1 MVKLYLDANG
11 LAPIAQALSGQS
23 KLAGVEAGL
32 RNQML
37 GAQLDEQRF
46 KQQQAYQ
53 AQERQ
58 DSMGL
63 SAIAQALP
71 GFSAAQVGDV
81 NSRFFGGKAQPQG
94 FKYGS
99 DGLPVMGA
107 DGVPQ
112 ADDPISYTPEQQQMI
127 QNAVKVLAPQMTA
140 IQGMNAY
147 GGDGLDYVKSLGVA
161 NENSYKAG
169 LGNLVLAAAQNG
181 NLARQNAAVA
191 AYEGKTHSPYRVDGY
206 GQGYNQDTGVT
217 QQTPA
222 STAKIGNITANTGYQ
237 QAQTG
242 LANARTQSEA
252 IQQITER
259 LRQQGLTLDNQGKTI
274 DNQGKVIKL
283 NQSLNPQ
290 TGTAATKA
298 PNADDA
304 RLFTSVDPLTGKP
317 QVDYDRLNQAY
328 LFAQQHG
335 YASVS
340 AALPAFGRWEQEKAY
355 ITSRSGSDRL
365 IEEAAALSPRA
376 RAVAGNSGATLVG
389 QTLQSKYGQRINN
402 KQSKDAA
409 MRELKEA
416 VANGFISQQAAG
428 DLWEQ
433 MTGEK

>member
-32 RNQML
+32 RNQMRA
-37 GAQLDEQRF
+37 AQLDEQRF

-112 ADDPISYTPEQQQMI
+112 ADNPISYTPEQQQMI

-147 GGDGLDYVKSLGVA
+147 GGNGLDYVKSLGLA
-161 NENSYKAG
+161 NANSYKAG
-169 LGNLVLAAAQNG
+169 LGDLVLAAVQNG
-181 NLARQNAAVA
+181 DLAGQNAAVS

-217 QQTPA
+217 RQTPA
-222 STAKIGNITANTGYQ
+222 SAAKIDNITANTGYQ

-242 LANARTQSEA
+242 LADARTQREV

-259 LRQQGLTLDNQGKTI
+259 LRQEGLTL

-304 RLFTSVDPLTGKP
+304 RLFTSVDSLTGKP
-317 QVDYDRLNQAY
+317 QVDYNRLNEAY

-340 AALPAFGRWEQEKAY
+340 AALPAFGRWEQEKAN

-365 IEEAAALSPRA
+365 IEEAAALSPTA
-376 RAVAGNSGATLVG
+376 RAVAGNGGATLVG

-409 MRELKEA
+409 MRELQEA

>member
-71 GFSAAQVGDV
+71 GFSAAQVSDV
-81 NSRFFGGKAQPQG
+81 NSRFFGGEAQPQG

-112 ADDPISYTPEQQQMI
+112 AADPISYTPEQQQMI

-147 GGDGLDYVKSLGVA
+147 GGDGLDYVKSLGLA

-181 NLARQNAAVA
+181 DLAGQNAAVA

-217 QQTPA
+217 RQTPA
-222 STAKIGNITANTGYQ
+222 SITKLGNIAANTNYQ

-242 LANARTQSEA
+242 LADARTQSEV
-252 IQQITER
+252 IQQLTER
-259 LRQQGLTLDNQGKTI
+259 LRQEGLTL

-304 RLFTSVDPLTGKP
+304 RLFTSVDSLTGKP

-340 AALPAFGRWEQEKAY
+340 AALPAFGRWEQEKAN

-365 IEEAAALSPRA
+365 IEEAAALSPTA
-376 RAVAGNSGATLVG
+376 RAVAGNGGATLVG

-409 MRELKEA
+409 MRELQEA

>member
-23 KLAGVEAGL
+23 RQAGVAAGL
-32 RNQML
+32 ENQMRA
-37 GAQLDEQRF
+37 AQLDEQRF

-53 AQERQ
+53 AQERR

-112 ADDPISYTPEQQQMI
+112 AADPISYTPEQQQMI
-127 QNAVKVLAPQMTA
+127 QNAVKVLAPRMTA

-147 GGDGLDYVKSLGVA
+147 GGDGLDYVKSLGLA

-169 LGNLVLAAAQNG
+169 LGDLVLAAAQNG
-181 NLARQNAAVA
+181 DLAGQNAAVA

-217 QQTPA
+217 RQTPA
-222 STAKIGNITANTGYQ
+222 SITKLGNIAANTNYQ

-242 LANARTQSEA
+242 LADARTQSEV

-259 LRQQGLTLDNQGKTI
+259 LRQEGLTL

-304 RLFTSVDPLTGKP
+304 RLFTSVDSLTGKP
-317 QVDYDRLNQAY
+317 QVDYNRLNEAY

-340 AALPAFGRWEQEKAY
+340 AALPAFGRWEQEKAN

-365 IEEAAALSPRA
+365 IEEAAALSPTA
-376 RAVAGNSGATLVG
+376 RAVAGNGGATLVG

-409 MRELKEA
+409 MRELQEA

>member
-23 KLAGVEAGL
+23 RQAGVAAGL
-32 RNQML
+32 ENQMRA
-37 GAQLDEQRF
+37 AQLDEQRF

-112 ADDPISYTPEQQQMI
+112 ADNPISYTPEQQQMI

-147 GGDGLDYVKSLGVA
+147 GGDGLDYVKSLGLA

-169 LGNLVLAAAQNG
+169 LGDLVLAAAQNG
-181 NLARQNAAVA
+181 DLAGQNAAVA

-217 QQTPA
+217 RQTPA
-222 STAKIGNITANTGYQ
+222 SAAKIDNITANTGYQ

-242 LANARTQSEA
+242 LADSRTQSEV
-252 IQQITER
+252 IKQITER
-259 LRQQGLTLDNQGKTI
+259 LRQEGLTL

-304 RLFTSVDPLTGKP
+304 RLFTSVDSLTGKP
-317 QVDYDRLNQAY
+317 QVDYNRLNQAY

-340 AALPAFGRWEQEKAY
+340 AALPAFGRWEQEKAN

-365 IEEAAALSPRA
+365 IEEAAALSPTA
-376 RAVAGNSGATLVG
+376 RAAAGNGRTTLVG
-389 QTLQSKYGQRINN
+389 QTLQSKYGQRING

-409 MRELKEA
+409 MRELQDA

>member
-1 MVKLYLDANG
+1 MVKLYVDANG

-53 AQERQ
+53 AQERR

-112 ADDPISYTPEQQQMI
+112 ADNPISYTPEQQQMI
-127 QNAVKVLAPQMTA
+127 QNAVKVLAPQMRV

-147 GGDGLDYVKSLGVA
+147 GGDGLDYVKSLGLA

-169 LGNLVLAAAQNG
+169 LGDLVLAAAQNG
-181 NLARQNAAVA
+181 DLAGQNAAVA

-217 QQTPA
+217 RQTPA
-222 STAKIGNITANTGYQ
+222 SITKLGNIAANTNYQ

-242 LANARTQSEA
+242 LADARTQSEV

-259 LRQQGLTLDNQGKTI
+259 LRQEGLTL

-304 RLFTSVDPLTGKP
+304 RLFTSVDSLTGKP

-340 AALPAFGRWEQEKAY
+340 AALPAFGRWEQEKAN

-365 IEEAAALSPRA
+365 IEEAAALSPTA
-376 RAVAGNSGATLVG
+376 RAVAGNGGATLVG

-409 MRELKEA
+409 MRELQEA

>member
-23 KLAGVEAGL
+23 RQAGVAAGL
-32 RNQML
+32 ENQMRA
-37 GAQLDEQRF
+37 AQLDEQRF

-53 AQERQ
+53 AQERR

-112 ADDPISYTPEQQQMI
+112 ADNPISYTPEQQQMI
-127 QNAVKVLAPQMTA
+127 QNAVKVLAPRMTA

-147 GGDGLDYVKSLGVA
+147 GGDGLDYVKSLGLA

-169 LGNLVLAAAQNG
+169 LGDLVLAAAQNG
-181 NLARQNAAVA
+181 DLAGQNAAVA

-217 QQTPA
+217 RQTPA
-222 STAKIGNITANTGYQ
+222 SAAKIDNITANTGYQ

-242 LANARTQSEA
+242 LADARTQSEV

-259 LRQQGLTLDNQGKTI
+259 LRQEGL
-274 DNQGKVIKL
+274 
-283 NQSLNPQ
+283 P
-290 TGTAATKA
+290 A
-298 PNADDA
+298 
-304 RLFTSVDPLTGKP
+304 
-317 QVDYDRLNQAY
+317 
-328 LFAQQHG
+328 
-335 YASVS
+335 
-340 AALPAFGRWEQEKAY
+340 AFGR
-355 ITSRSGSDRL
+355 L
-365 IEEAAALSPRA
+365 
-376 RAVAGNSGATLVG
+376 
-389 QTLQSKYGQRINN
+389 
-402 KQSKDAA
+402 
-409 MRELKEA
+409 
-416 VANGFISQQAAG
+416 
-428 DLWEQ
+428 
-433 MTGEK
+433 

>member
-23 KLAGVEAGL
+23 RQAGVAAGL
-32 RNQML
+32 ENQMRA
-37 GAQLDEQRF
+37 AQLDEQRF

-112 ADDPISYTPEQQQMI
+112 ADNPISYTPEQQQMI

-147 GGDGLDYVKSLGVA
+147 GGDGLDYVKSLGLA

-169 LGNLVLAAAQNG
+169 LGDLVLAAAQNG
-181 NLARQNAAVA
+181 DLAGQNAAVA

-217 QQTPA
+217 RQTPA
-222 STAKIGNITANTGYQ
+222 SAAKIDNITANTGYQ

-242 LANARTQSEA
+242 LADARTQSEV

-259 LRQQGLTLDNQGKTI
+259 LRQEGLTL

-365 IEEAAALSPRA
+365 IEEAAALSPTA
-376 RAVAGNSGATLVG
+376 RAAAGNGGTTLVG
-389 QTLQSKYGQRINN
+389 QTLQSKYGQRLNN
-402 KQSKDAA
+402 KQAKDAA
-409 MRELKEA
+409 MRELQEA

>member
-94 FKYGS
+94 FKYGL

-112 ADDPISYTPEQQQMI
+112 ADNPISYTPEQQQMI

-147 GGDGLDYVKSLGVA
+147 GGDGLDYVKSLGLA

-169 LGNLVLAAAQNG
+169 LGDLVLAAAQNG
-181 NLARQNAAVA
+181 DLAGQNAAVA

-217 QQTPA
+217 RQTPA
-222 STAKIGNITANTGYQ
+222 SITKLGNIAANTNYQ

-242 LANARTQSEA
+242 LADARTQSEV

-259 LRQQGLTLDNQGKTI
+259 LRQEGLTL

-304 RLFTSVDPLTGKP
+304 RLFTSVDSLTGKP
-317 QVDYDRLNQAY
+317 QVDYNRLNEAY

-340 AALPAFGRWEQEKAY
+340 AALPAFGRWEQEKAN

-365 IEEAAALSPRA
+365 IEEAAALSPTA
-376 RAVAGNSGATLVG
+376 RAAAGNGGATLVG

-409 MRELKEA
+409 MRELQEA

>member
-53 AQERQ
+53 AQERK

-112 ADDPISYTPEQQQMI
+112 ADNPISYTPEQQQMI
-127 QNAVKVLAPQMTA
+127 QNAVKVLAPQMRV

-147 GGDGLDYVKSLGVA
+147 GGDGLDYVKSLGLA

-169 LGNLVLAAAQNG
+169 LSDLVLAAAQNG
-181 NLARQNAAVA
+181 DLAGQNAAVA

-217 QQTPA
+217 RQTPA
-222 STAKIGNITANTGYQ
+222 SITKLGNIAANTNYQ

-242 LANARTQSEA
+242 LADARTQSEV

-259 LRQQGLTLDNQGKTI
+259 LRQEGLTL

-304 RLFTSVDPLTGKP
+304 RLFTSVDSLTGKP
-317 QVDYDRLNQAY
+317 QVDYNRLNQAY

-340 AALPAFGRWEQEKAY
+340 AALPAFGRWEQEKAN

-365 IEEAAALSPRA
+365 IEEAAALSPTA
-376 RAVAGNSGATLVG
+376 RAAAGNGGATLVG

-409 MRELKEA
+409 MRELQEA

>member
-53 AQERQ
+53 AQERK

-112 ADDPISYTPEQQQMI
+112 ADNPISYTPEQQQMI

-147 GGDGLDYVKSLGVA
+147 GGDGLDYVKSLGLA

-169 LGNLVLAAAQNG
+169 LGDLVLAAAQNG
-181 NLARQNAAVA
+181 DLAGQNAAVA

-217 QQTPA
+217 RQTPA
-222 STAKIGNITANTGYQ
+222 SITKLGNIAANTNYQ

-242 LANARTQSEA
+242 LADARTQSEV

-259 LRQQGLTLDNQGKTI
+259 LRQEGLTL

-304 RLFTSVDPLTGKP
+304 RLFTSVDSLTGKP
-317 QVDYDRLNQAY
+317 QVDYNRLNQAY

-340 AALPAFGRWEQEKAY
+340 AALPAFGRWEQEKAN

-365 IEEAAALSPRA
+365 IEEAAALSPTA
-376 RAVAGNSGATLVG
+376 RAVAGNGGATLVG

-409 MRELKEA
+409 MRELQDA

>member
-53 AQERQ
+53 AQERR

-112 ADDPISYTPEQQQMI
+112 ADNPISYTPEQQQMI
-127 QNAVKVLAPQMTA
+127 QNAVKVLAPQMRV

-147 GGDGLDYVKSLGVA
+147 GGDGLDYVKSLGLA

-169 LGNLVLAAAQNG
+169 LSDLVLAAAQNG
-181 NLARQNAAVA
+181 DLAGQNAAVA

-217 QQTPA
+217 RQTPA
-222 STAKIGNITANTGYQ
+222 SITKLGNIAANTNYQ

-242 LANARTQSEA
+242 LADARTQSEV

-259 LRQQGLTLDNQGKTI
+259 LRQEGLTL

-304 RLFTSVDPLTGKP
+304 RLFTSVDSLTGKP

-340 AALPAFGRWEQEKAY
+340 AALPAFGRWEQEKAN

-365 IEEAAALSPRA
+365 IEEAAALSPTA
-376 RAVAGNSGATLVG
+376 RAAAGNGGATLVG

-409 MRELKEA
+409 MRELQEA

>member
-23 KLAGVEAGL
+23 KLDGVAAGL
-32 RNQML
+32 RNQMM

-53 AQERQ
+53 AQERK
-58 DSMGL
+58 DNMGL

-71 GFSAAQVGDV
+71 GFSAAQVADV

-112 ADDPISYTPEQQQMI
+112 AADPISYTPEQQQMI

-147 GGDGLDYVKSLGVA
+147 GGDGLDYVKSLGLA

-169 LGNLVLAAAQNG
+169 LRDLVLAAAQNG
-181 NLARQNAAVA
+181 DLAGQNAAVA

-217 QQTPA
+217 RQTPA
-222 STAKIGNITANTGYQ
+222 SAAKIDNITANTGYQ

-242 LANARTQSEA
+242 LADARTQSEV

-259 LRQQGLTLDNQGKTI
+259 LRQEGFTL

-304 RLFTSVDPLTGKP
+304 RLFTSVDSLTGKP
-317 QVDYDRLNQAY
+317 QVDYNRLNQAY

-340 AALPAFGRWEQEKAY
+340 AALPAFGRWEQEKAN

-365 IEEAAALSPRA
+365 IEEAAALSPTA
-376 RAVAGNSGATLVG
+376 RAVAGNGRATLVG

-409 MRELKEA
+409 MRELQEA

>member
-23 KLAGVEAGL
+23 RQAGVAAGL
-32 RNQML
+32 ENQMRA
-37 GAQLDEQRF
+37 AQLDEQRF

-53 AQERQ
+53 AQERR

-112 ADDPISYTPEQQQMI
+112 AADPISYTPEQQQMI
-127 QNAVKVLAPQMTA
+127 QNAVKVLAPRMTA

-147 GGDGLDYVKSLGVA
+147 GGDGLDYVKSLGLA

-169 LGNLVLAAAQNG
+169 LGDLVLAAAQNG
-181 NLARQNAAVA
+181 DLAGQNAAVA

-217 QQTPA
+217 RQTPA
-222 STAKIGNITANTGYQ
+222 SITKLGNIAANTNYQ

-242 LANARTQSEA
+242 LADARTQSEV

-259 LRQQGLTLDNQGKTI
+259 LRQEGLTL

-304 RLFTSVDPLTGKP
+304 RLFTSVDSLTGKP
-317 QVDYDRLNQAY
+317 QVDYNRLNEAY
-328 LFAQQHG
+328 MFAQQHG

-340 AALPAFGRWEQEKAY
+340 AALPAFGRWEQEKAN

-365 IEEAAALSPRA
+365 IEEAAALSPTA
-376 RAVAGNSGATLVG
+376 RAVAGNGGATLVG

-409 MRELKEA
+409 MRELQEA

>member
-53 AQERQ
+53 AQERR

-112 ADDPISYTPEQQQMI
+112 ADNPISYTPEQQQMI
-127 QNAVKVLAPQMTA
+127 QNAVKVLAPQMRV

-147 GGDGLDYVKSLGVA
+147 GGDGLDYVKSLGLA

-169 LGNLVLAAAQNG
+169 LGDLVLAAAQNG
-181 NLARQNAAVA
+181 DLAGQNAAVA

-217 QQTPA
+217 RQTPA
-222 STAKIGNITANTGYQ
+222 SITKLGNIAANTNYQ

-242 LANARTQSEA
+242 LADARTQSEV

-259 LRQQGLTLDNQGKTI
+259 LRQEGLTL

-304 RLFTSVDPLTGKP
+304 RLFTSVDSLTGKP
-317 QVDYDRLNQAY
+317 QVDYNRLNQAY

-340 AALPAFGRWEQEKAY
+340 AALPAFGRWEQEKAN

-365 IEEAAALSPRA
+365 IEEAAALSPTA
-376 RAVAGNSGATLVG
+376 RAAAGNGGATLVG

-409 MRELKEA
+409 MRELQDA

>member
-53 AQERQ
+53 AQERK

-112 ADDPISYTPEQQQMI
+112 ADNPISYTPEQQQMI
-127 QNAVKVLAPQMTA
+127 QNAVKVLAPQMRV

-147 GGDGLDYVKSLGVA
+147 GGDGLDYVKSLGLA

-169 LGNLVLAAAQNG
+169 LSDLVLAAAQNG
-181 NLARQNAAVA
+181 DLAGQNAAVA

-217 QQTPA
+217 RQTPA
-222 STAKIGNITANTGYQ
+222 SITKLGNIAANTNYQ

-242 LANARTQSEA
+242 LADARTQSEV

-259 LRQQGLTLDNQGKTI
+259 LRQEGLTL

-304 RLFTSVDPLTGKP
+304 RLFTSVDSLTGKP
-317 QVDYDRLNQAY
+317 QVDYNRLNEAY

-340 AALPAFGRWEQEKAY
+340 AALPAFGRWEQEKAN

-365 IEEAAALSPRA
+365 IEEAAALSPTA
-376 RAVAGNSGATLVG
+376 RAAAGNGGATLVG

-409 MRELKEA
+409 MRELQDA

>member
-23 KLAGVEAGL
+23 RQAGVAAGL
-32 RNQML
+32 ENQMRA
-37 GAQLDEQRF
+37 AQLDEQRF

-112 ADDPISYTPEQQQMI
+112 ADNPISYTPEQQQMI

-147 GGDGLDYVKSLGVA
+147 GGNGLDYVKSLGLA
-161 NENSYKAG
+161 NANSYKAG
-169 LGNLVLAAAQNG
+169 LGDLVLAAAQNG
-181 NLARQNAAVA
+181 DLAGQNAAVA

-217 QQTPA
+217 RQTPA
-222 STAKIGNITANTGYQ
+222 SAAKIDNITANTGYQ

-242 LANARTQSEA
+242 LADARTQSQV

-259 LRQQGLTLDNQGKTI
+259 LRQDGLTL

-283 NQSLNPQ
+283 NESLNPQ
-290 TGTAATKA
+290 TGKAATKA

-304 RLFTSVDPLTGKP
+304 RLFTSVDSLTGKP
-317 QVDYDRLNQAY
+317 QVDYDRLNEAY

-340 AALPAFGRWEQEKAY
+340 AALPAFGRWEQEKAN

-365 IEEAAALSPRA
+365 IEEAAALSPTA
-376 RAVAGNSGATLVG
+376 RAVAGNGGATLVG
-389 QTLQSKYGQRINN
+389 QTLQSKYGQRING

-409 MRELKEA
+409 MRELQEA

>member
-112 ADDPISYTPEQQQMI
+112 ADNPISYTPEQQQMI

-147 GGDGLDYVKSLGVA
+147 GGDGLDYVKSLGLA

-169 LGNLVLAAAQNG
+169 LGDLVLAAAQNG
-181 NLARQNAAVA
+181 DLAGQNAAVA

-217 QQTPA
+217 RQTPA
-222 STAKIGNITANTGYQ
+222 SITKLGNIAANTNYQ

-242 LANARTQSEA
+242 LADARTQSEV

-259 LRQQGLTLDNQGKTI
+259 LRQEGLTL

-304 RLFTSVDPLTGKP
+304 RLFTSVDSLTGKP
-317 QVDYDRLNQAY
+317 QVDYNRLNEAY

-340 AALPAFGRWEQEKAY
+340 AALPAFGRWEQEKAN

-365 IEEAAALSPRA
+365 IEEAAALSPTA
-376 RAVAGNSGATLVG
+376 RAAAGNGGATLVG

-409 MRELKEA
+409 MRELKDA

>member
-37 GAQLDEQRF
+37 GAKLDEQRF

-53 AQERQ
+53 AQERR

-112 ADDPISYTPEQQQMI
+112 ADNPISYTPEQQQMI

-147 GGDGLDYVKSLGVA
+147 GGDGLDYVKSLGLA

-169 LGNLVLAAAQNG
+169 LSDLVLAAAQNG
-181 NLARQNAAVA
+181 DLAGQNAAVA

-217 QQTPA
+217 RQTPA
-222 STAKIGNITANTGYQ
+222 SITKLGNIAANTNYQ

-242 LANARTQSEA
+242 LADARTQSEV

-259 LRQQGLTLDNQGKTI
+259 LRQEGLTL

-304 RLFTSVDPLTGKP
+304 RLFTSVDSLTGKP
-317 QVDYDRLNQAY
+317 QVDYNRLNQAY

-340 AALPAFGRWEQEKAY
+340 AALPAFGRWEQEKAN

-365 IEEAAALSPRA
+365 IEEAAALSPTA
-376 RAVAGNSGATLVG
+376 RAVAGNGGATLVG

-409 MRELKEA
+409 MRELQEA

>member
-23 KLAGVEAGL
+23 KLAGVSAGL
-32 RNQML
+32 ENQMRA
-37 GAQLDEQRF
+37 AQLDEQRF

-112 ADDPISYTPEQQQMI
+112 ADNPISYTPEQQQMI

-147 GGDGLDYVKSLGVA
+147 GGNGLDYVKSLGLA
-161 NENSYKAG
+161 NANSYKAG
-169 LGNLVLAAAQNG
+169 LADLVLAAAQNG
-181 NLARQNAAVA
+181 DLAGQNAAVA

-217 QQTPA
+217 RQTPA
-222 STAKIGNITANTGYQ
+222 SAAKIDNITANTGYQ

-242 LANARTQSEA
+242 LADSRTQSEV
-252 IQQITER
+252 IKQITER
-259 LRQQGLTLDNQGKTI
+259 LRQEGLTL

-304 RLFTSVDPLTGKP
+304 RLFTSVDSLTGKP
-317 QVDYDRLNQAY
+317 QVDYNRLNQAY

-340 AALPAFGRWEQEKAY
+340 AALPAFGRWEQEKAN

-365 IEEAAALSPRA
+365 IEEAAALSPTA
-376 RAVAGNSGATLVG
+376 RAVAGNGGATLVG

-409 MRELKEA
+409 MRELQEA

-428 DLWEQ
+428 DIWEQ

>member
-112 ADDPISYTPEQQQMI
+112 ADNPISYTPEQQQMI

-147 GGDGLDYVKSLGVA
+147 GGDGLDYVKSLGLA

-169 LGNLVLAAAQNG
+169 LGDLVLAAAQNG
-181 NLARQNAAVA
+181 DLAGQNAAVA

-217 QQTPA
+217 RQTPA
-222 STAKIGNITANTGYQ
+222 SITKLGNIAANTNYQ

-242 LANARTQSEA
+242 LADARTQSEV

-259 LRQQGLTLDNQGKTI
+259 LRQEGLTL

-304 RLFTSVDPLTGKP
+304 RLFTSVDSLTGKP
-317 QVDYDRLNQAY
+317 QVDYNRLNQAY

-340 AALPAFGRWEQEKAY
+340 AALPAFGRWEQEKAN

-365 IEEAAALSPRA
+365 IEEAAALSPTA
-376 RAVAGNSGATLVG
+376 RAAAGNGGATLVG

-409 MRELKEA
+409 MRELQDA

>member
-112 ADDPISYTPEQQQMI
+112 ADNPISYTPEQQQMI
-127 QNAVKVLAPQMTA
+127 QNAVKVLAPQMRV

-147 GGDGLDYVKSLGVA
+147 GGDGLDYVKSLGLA

-169 LGNLVLAAAQNG
+169 LSDLVLAAAQNG
-181 NLARQNAAVA
+181 DLAGQNAAVA

-217 QQTPA
+217 RQTPA
-222 STAKIGNITANTGYQ
+222 SITKLGNIAANTNYQ

-242 LANARTQSEA
+242 LADARTQSEV

-259 LRQQGLTLDNQGKTI
+259 LRQEGLTL

-304 RLFTSVDPLTGKP
+304 RLFTSVDSLTGKP

-340 AALPAFGRWEQEKAY
+340 AALPAFGRWEQEKAN

-365 IEEAAALSPRA
+365 IEEAAALSPTA
-376 RAVAGNSGATLVG
+376 RAAAGNGGATLVG

-409 MRELKEA
+409 MRELQDA

>member
-23 KLAGVEAGL
+23 KLAGVAAGL
-32 RNQML
+32 ENQMRA
-37 GAQLDEQRF
+37 AQLDEQRF

-112 ADDPISYTPEQQQMI
+112 ADNPISYTPEQQQMI

-147 GGDGLDYVKSLGVA
+147 GGDGLDYVKSLGLA

-169 LGNLVLAAAQNG
+169 LGDLVLAAAQNG
-181 NLARQNAAVA
+181 DLAGQNAAVA

-217 QQTPA
+217 RQTPA
-222 STAKIGNITANTGYQ
+222 SITKLGNIAANTNYQ

-242 LANARTQSEA
+242 LADARTQSEV

-259 LRQQGLTLDNQGKTI
+259 LRQEGLTL

-304 RLFTSVDPLTGKP
+304 RLFTSVDSLTGKP
-317 QVDYDRLNQAY
+317 QVDYNRLNQAY

-340 AALPAFGRWEQEKAY
+340 AALPAFGRWEQEKAN

-365 IEEAAALSPRA
+365 IEEAAALSPTA
-376 RAVAGNSGATLVG
+376 RAAAGNGGATLVG

-409 MRELKEA
+409 MRELQEA

>member
-53 AQERQ
+53 AQERK

-112 ADDPISYTPEQQQMI
+112 ADNPISYTPEQQQMI
-127 QNAVKVLAPQMTA
+127 QNAVKVLAPQMRA

-147 GGDGLDYVKSLGVA
+147 GGDGLDYVKSLGLA

-169 LGNLVLAAAQNG
+169 LGDLVLAAAQNG
-181 NLARQNAAVA
+181 DLAGQNAAVA

-217 QQTPA
+217 RQTPA
-222 STAKIGNITANTGYQ
+222 SITKLGNIAANTNYQ

-242 LANARTQSEA
+242 LADARTQSEV

-259 LRQQGLTLDNQGKTI
+259 LRQEGLTL

-304 RLFTSVDPLTGKP
+304 RLFTSVDSLTGKP
-317 QVDYDRLNQAY
+317 QVDYNRLNEAY

-340 AALPAFGRWEQEKAY
+340 AALPAFGRWEQEKAN

-365 IEEAAALSPRA
+365 IEEAAALSPTA
-376 RAVAGNSGATLVG
+376 RAAAGNGGATLVG

-409 MRELKEA
+409 MRELQEA

>member
-23 KLAGVEAGL
+23 RQAGVAAGL
-32 RNQML
+32 KNQML

-112 ADDPISYTPEQQQMI
+112 ADNPISYTPEQQQMI

-147 GGDGLDYVKSLGVA
+147 GGNGLDYVKSLGLA
-161 NENSYKAG
+161 NANSYKAG
-169 LGNLVLAAAQNG
+169 LGDLVLAAAQNG
-181 NLARQNAAVA
+181 DLAGQNAAVS

-206 GQGYNQDTGVT
+206 GQVYNHDTGVT
-217 QQTPA
+217 RQTPA
-222 STAKIGNITANTGYQ
+222 SAAKIDNITANTGYQ

-242 LANARTQSEA
+242 LADARTQSEV

-259 LRQQGLTLDNQGKTI
+259 LRQYGLTVDNQ
-274 DNQGKVIKL
+274 DKVIKL

-290 TGTAATKA
+290 TGKAATKA

-304 RLFTSVDPLTGKP
+304 RLFTSVDSLTGKP
-317 QVDYDRLNQAY
+317 QVDYDRLNEAY

-340 AALPAFGRWEQEKAY
+340 AALPAFGRWEQEKAN

-365 IEEAAALSPRA
+365 IEEAAALSPTA
-376 RAVAGNSGATLVG
+376 RAVAGNGGATLVG

-409 MRELKEA
+409 MRELQEA

>member
-1 MVKLYLDANG
+1 
-11 LAPIAQALSGQS
+11 
-23 KLAGVEAGL
+23 
-32 RNQML
+32 
-37 GAQLDEQRF
+37 
-46 KQQQAYQ
+46 
-53 AQERQ
+53 
-58 DSMGL
+58 
-63 SAIAQALP
+63 
-71 GFSAAQVGDV
+71 
-81 NSRFFGGKAQPQG
+81 
-94 FKYGS
+94 
-99 DGLPVMGA
+99 
-107 DGVPQ
+107 
-112 ADDPISYTPEQQQMI
+112 MI

-147 GGDGLDYVKSLGVA
+147 GGDGLDYVKSLGLA

-169 LGNLVLAAAQNG
+169 LGDLVLAAAQNG
-181 NLARQNAAVA
+181 DLAGQNAAVA

-217 QQTPA
+217 RQTPA
-222 STAKIGNITANTGYQ
+222 SITKLGNIAANTNYQ

-242 LANARTQSEA
+242 LADARTQSEV

-259 LRQQGLTLDNQGKTI
+259 LRQEGLTL

-304 RLFTSVDPLTGKP
+304 RLFTSVDSLTGKP

-340 AALPAFGRWEQEKAY
+340 AALPAFGRWEQEKAN

-365 IEEAAALSPRA
+365 IEEAAALSPTA
-376 RAVAGNSGATLVG
+376 RAVAGNGGATLVG

-409 MRELKEA
+409 MRELQEA

>member
-53 AQERQ
+53 AQELK

-112 ADDPISYTPEQQQMI
+112 ADNPISYTPEQQQMI
-127 QNAVKVLAPQMTA
+127 QNAVKVLAPRMAA

-147 GGDGLDYVKSLGVA
+147 GGDGLDYVKSLGLA

-169 LGNLVLAAAQNG
+169 LSDLVLAAAQNG
-181 NLARQNAAVA
+181 DLAGQNAAVA

-217 QQTPA
+217 RQTPA
-222 STAKIGNITANTGYQ
+222 SITKLGNIAANTNYQ

-242 LANARTQSEA
+242 LADARTQSEV

-259 LRQQGLTLDNQGKTI
+259 LRQEGLTL

-304 RLFTSVDPLTGKP
+304 RLFTSVDSLTGKP
-317 QVDYDRLNQAY
+317 QVDYNRLNQAY

-340 AALPAFGRWEQEKAY
+340 AALPAFGRWEQEKAN

-365 IEEAAALSPRA
+365 IEEAAALSPTA
-376 RAVAGNSGATLVG
+376 RAVAGNGGATLVG

-409 MRELKEA
+409 MRELQEA

>member
-23 KLAGVEAGL
+23 RQAGVAAGL
-32 RNQML
+32 ENQMRA
-37 GAQLDEQRF
+37 AQLDEQRF

-112 ADDPISYTPEQQQMI
+112 ADNPISYTPEQQQMI

-147 GGDGLDYVKSLGVA
+147 GGNGLDYVKSLGLA
-161 NENSYKAG
+161 NANSYKAG
-169 LGNLVLAAAQNG
+169 LGDLVLAAAQNG
-181 NLARQNAAVA
+181 DLAGQNAAVA

-217 QQTPA
+217 RQTPA
-222 STAKIGNITANTGYQ
+222 SAAKIDNITANTGYQ

-242 LANARTQSEA
+242 LADSRTQSEV
-252 IQQITER
+252 IKQITER
-259 LRQQGLTLDNQGKTI
+259 LRQEGLTL

-304 RLFTSVDPLTGKP
+304 RLFTSVDSLTGKP
-317 QVDYDRLNQAY
+317 QVDYDRLNEAY

-340 AALPAFGRWEQEKAY
+340 AALPAFGRWEQEKAN

-365 IEEAAALSPRA
+365 IEEAAALSPTA
-376 RAVAGNSGATLVG
+376 RAAAGNGGATLVG

-409 MRELKEA
+409 MRELQEA

>member
-23 KLAGVEAGL
+23 RQAGVAAGL
-32 RNQML
+32 ENQMRA
-37 GAQLDEQRF
+37 AQLDEQRF

-112 ADDPISYTPEQQQMI
+112 ADNPISYTPEQQQMI

-147 GGDGLDYVKSLGVA
+147 GGDGLDYVKSLGLA

-169 LGNLVLAAAQNG
+169 LGDLVLAAAQNG
-181 NLARQNAAVA
+181 DLAGQNTAVA

-217 QQTPA
+217 RQTPA
-222 STAKIGNITANTGYQ
+222 SITKLGNIAANTNYQ

-242 LANARTQSEA
+242 LADARTQSEV

-259 LRQQGLTLDNQGKTI
+259 LRQEGLTL

-304 RLFTSVDPLTGKP
+304 RLFTSVDSLTGKP

-340 AALPAFGRWEQEKAY
+340 AALPAFGRWEQEKAN

-365 IEEAAALSPRA
+365 IEEAAALSPTA
-376 RAVAGNSGATLVG
+376 RAAAGNGGATLVG

-409 MRELKEA
+409 MRELQEA

>member
-23 KLAGVEAGL
+23 RQAGVAAGL
-32 RNQML
+32 ENQMRA
-37 GAQLDEQRF
+37 AQLDEQRF

-112 ADDPISYTPEQQQMI
+112 ADNPISYTPEQQQMI

-147 GGDGLDYVKSLGVA
+147 GGDGLDYVKSLGLA

-169 LGNLVLAAAQNG
+169 LGDLVLAAAQNG
-181 NLARQNAAVA
+181 DLAGQNAAVA

-217 QQTPA
+217 RQTPA
-222 STAKIGNITANTGYQ
+222 SAAKIDNITANTGYQ

-242 LANARTQSEA
+242 LADARTQSEV

-259 LRQQGLTLDNQGKTI
+259 LRQEGLTL

-340 AALPAFGRWEQEKAY
+340 AALPAFGRWEQEKAN

-365 IEEAAALSPRA
+365 IEEAAALSPTA
-376 RAVAGNSGATLVG
+376 RAAAGNGGATLVG

-409 MRELKEA
+409 MRELQEA

>member
-1 MVKLYLDANG
+1 MVKLYVDANG

-53 AQERQ
+53 AQERK

-112 ADDPISYTPEQQQMI
+112 ADNPISYTPEQQQMI
-127 QNAVKVLAPQMTA
+127 QNAVKVLAPQMRV

-147 GGDGLDYVKSLGVA
+147 GGDGLDYVKSLGLA

-169 LGNLVLAAAQNG
+169 LSDLVLAAAQNG
-181 NLARQNAAVA
+181 DLAGQNAAVA

-217 QQTPA
+217 RQTPA
-222 STAKIGNITANTGYQ
+222 SITKLGNIAANTNYQ

-242 LANARTQSEA
+242 LADARTQSEV

-259 LRQQGLTLDNQGKTI
+259 LRQEGLTL

-304 RLFTSVDPLTGKP
+304 RLFTSVDSLTGKP
-317 QVDYDRLNQAY
+317 QVDYNRLNEAY

-340 AALPAFGRWEQEKAY
+340 AALPAFGRWEQEKAN

-365 IEEAAALSPRA
+365 IEEAAALSPTA
-376 RAVAGNSGATLVG
+376 RAAAGNGGATLVG

-409 MRELKEA
+409 MRELQEA

>member
-23 KLAGVEAGL
+23 KLAGVAAGL
-32 RNQML
+32 ENQMRA
-37 GAQLDEQRF
+37 AQLDEQHF

-53 AQERQ
+53 AQERK

-94 FKYGS
+94 FKYGA
-99 DGLPVMGA
+99 DGLLVMGA

-112 ADDPISYTPEQQQMI
+112 ADNPISYTPEQQQMI

-147 GGDGLDYVKSLGVA
+147 GGNGLDYVKSLGLA

-169 LGNLVLAAAQNG
+169 LGDLVLAAAQNG
-181 NLARQNAAVA
+181 DLAGQNAAVA

-217 QQTPA
+217 RQTPA
-222 STAKIGNITANTGYQ
+222 SAAKIDNITANTGYQ

-242 LANARTQSEA
+242 LADARTQSEV

-259 LRQQGLTLDNQGKTI
+259 LRQEGLTL

-304 RLFTSVDPLTGKP
+304 RLFTSVDSLTGKP
-317 QVDYDRLNQAY
+317 QVDYDRLNEAY

-340 AALPAFGRWEQEKAY
+340 AALPAFGRWEQEKAN

-365 IEEAAALSPRA
+365 IEEAAALSPTA
-376 RAVAGNSGATLVG
+376 RAVAGNGGATLVG

-409 MRELKEA
+409 MRELQEA

>member
-112 ADDPISYTPEQQQMI
+112 ADNPISYTPEQQQMI

-147 GGDGLDYVKSLGVA
+147 GGDGLDYVKSLGLA

-169 LGNLVLAAAQNG
+169 LSDLVLAAAQKG
-181 NLARQNAAVA
+181 DLAGQNAAVA

-206 GQGYNQDTGVT
+206 GQGYNQDTGAT
-217 QQTPA
+217 RQTPVSA
-222 STAKIGNITANTGYQ
+222 AKIDNITANTGYQ

-242 LANARTQSEA
+242 LADARTQSEV

-259 LRQQGLTLDNQGKTI
+259 LRQEGLTL

-304 RLFTSVDPLTGKP
+304 RLFTSVDSLTGKP
-317 QVDYDRLNQAY
+317 QVDYNRLNEAY

-340 AALPAFGRWEQEKAY
+340 AALPAFGRWEQEKAN

-365 IEEAAALSPRA
+365 IEEAAALSPTA
-376 RAVAGNSGATLVG
+376 RAAAGNGRTTLVG

-409 MRELKEA
+409 MRELQEA

>member
-112 ADDPISYTPEQQQMI
+112 ADNPISYTPEQQQMI
-127 QNAVKVLAPQMTA
+127 QNAVKVLAPRMAA

-147 GGDGLDYVKSLGVA
+147 GGDGLDYVKSLGLA

-169 LGNLVLAAAQNG
+169 LSDLVLAAAQNG
-181 NLARQNAAVA
+181 DLAGQNAAVA

-217 QQTPA
+217 RQTPA
-222 STAKIGNITANTGYQ
+222 SITKLGNIAANTNYQ

-242 LANARTQSEA
+242 LADARTQSEV

-259 LRQQGLTLDNQGKTI
+259 LRQEGLTL

-304 RLFTSVDPLTGKP
+304 RLFTSVDSLTGKP
-317 QVDYDRLNQAY
+317 QVDYNRLNQAY

-340 AALPAFGRWEQEKAY
+340 AALPAFGRWEQEKAN

-365 IEEAAALSPRA
+365 IEEAAALSPTA
-376 RAVAGNSGATLVG
+376 RAAAGNGGATLVG

-409 MRELKEA
+409 MRELQEA

>member
-23 KLAGVEAGL
+23 RQAGVAAGL
-32 RNQML
+32 ENQMRA
-37 GAQLDEQRF
+37 AQLDEQRF

-112 ADDPISYTPEQQQMI
+112 ADNPISYTPEQQQMI

-147 GGDGLDYVKSLGVA
+147 GGDGLDYVKSLGLA
-161 NENSYKAG
+161 NENRYKAG
-169 LGNLVLAAAQNG
+169 LGDLVLAAAQNG
-181 NLARQNAAVA
+181 DLAGQNAAVA

-217 QQTPA
+217 LQTPA
-222 STAKIGNITANTGYQ
+222 SITKLGNIAANTNYQ

-242 LANARTQSEA
+242 LADARTQSEV

-259 LRQQGLTLDNQGKTI
+259 LRQEGLTL

-304 RLFTSVDPLTGKP
+304 RLFTSVDALTGKP

-340 AALPAFGRWEQEKAY
+340 AALPAFGRWEQEKAN

-365 IEEAAALSPRA
+365 IEEAAALSPTA
-376 RAVAGNSGATLVG
+376 RAAAGNGGATLVG

-409 MRELKEA
+409 MRELQEA

>member
-112 ADDPISYTPEQQQMI
+112 ADNPISYTPEQQQMI

-147 GGDGLDYVKSLGVA
+147 GGDGLDYVKSLGLA
-161 NENSYKAG
+161 NENRYKAG
-169 LGNLVLAAAQNG
+169 LGDLVLAAAQNG
-181 NLARQNAAVA
+181 DLAGQNAAVA

-217 QQTPA
+217 RQTPA
-222 STAKIGNITANTGYQ
+222 SITKLGNIAANTNYQ

-242 LANARTQSEA
+242 LADARTQSEA

-259 LRQQGLTLDNQGKTI
+259 LRQEGLTL

-304 RLFTSVDPLTGKP
+304 RLFTSVDSLTGKP
-317 QVDYDRLNQAY
+317 QVDYNRLNEAY

-340 AALPAFGRWEQEKAY
+340 AALPAFGRWEQEKAN

-365 IEEAAALSPRA
+365 IEEAAALSPTA
-376 RAVAGNSGATLVG
+376 RAVAGNGGATLVG

-409 MRELKEA
+409 MRELQEA

>member
-23 KLAGVEAGL
+23 RQAGVAAGL
-32 RNQML
+32 ENQMRA
-37 GAQLDEQRF
+37 AQLDEQRF

-53 AQERQ
+53 AQERK
-58 DSMGL
+58 DNMGL

-112 ADDPISYTPEQQQMI
+112 ADNPISYTPEQQQMI

-147 GGDGLDYVKSLGVA
+147 GGDGLDYVKSLGLA

-169 LGNLVLAAAQNG
+169 LGDLVLAAAQNG
-181 NLARQNAAVA
+181 DLAGQNAAVA

-217 QQTPA
+217 RQTPA
-222 STAKIGNITANTGYQ
+222 SITKLGNIAANTNYQ

-242 LANARTQSEA
+242 LADARTQSEV

-259 LRQQGLTLDNQGKTI
+259 LRQEGLTL

-340 AALPAFGRWEQEKAY
+340 AALPAFGRWEQEKAN

-365 IEEAAALSPRA
+365 IEEAAALSPTA
-376 RAVAGNSGATLVG
+376 RAAAGNGGATLVG

-409 MRELKEA
+409 MRELQEA

>member
-53 AQERQ
+53 AQERK

-112 ADDPISYTPEQQQMI
+112 ADNPISYTPEQQQMI

-147 GGDGLDYVKSLGVA
+147 GGDGLDYVKSLGLA

-169 LGNLVLAAAQNG
+169 LGDLVLAAAQNG
-181 NLARQNAAVA
+181 DLAGQNAAVA

-217 QQTPA
+217 RQTPA
-222 STAKIGNITANTGYQ
+222 SITKLGNIAANTNYQ

-242 LANARTQSEA
+242 LADARTQSEV

-259 LRQQGLTLDNQGKTI
+259 LRQEGLTL

-304 RLFTSVDPLTGKP
+304 RLFTSVDSLTGKP
-317 QVDYDRLNQAY
+317 QVDYNRLNQAY

-340 AALPAFGRWEQEKAY
+340 AALPAFGRWEQEKAN

-365 IEEAAALSPRA
+365 IEEAAALSPTA
-376 RAVAGNSGATLVG
+376 RAVAGNGGATLVG

-409 MRELKEA
+409 MRELQEA

>member
-23 KLAGVEAGL
+23 RQAGVAAGL
-32 RNQML
+32 ENQMRA
-37 GAQLDEQRF
+37 AQLDEQRF

-53 AQERQ
+53 AQERR

-112 ADDPISYTPEQQQMI
+112 ADNPISYTPEQQQMI

-147 GGDGLDYVKSLGVA
+147 GGDGLDYVKSLGLA

-169 LGNLVLAAAQNG
+169 LSDLVLAAAQNG
-181 NLARQNAAVA
+181 DLAGQNAAVA

-217 QQTPA
+217 RQTPA
-222 STAKIGNITANTGYQ
+222 SITKLGNITANTGYQ

-242 LANARTQSEA
+242 LADARTQSEV

-259 LRQQGLTLDNQGKTI
+259 LRQEGLTL

-304 RLFTSVDPLTGKP
+304 RLFTSVDSLTGKP
-317 QVDYDRLNQAY
+317 QVDYNRLNQAY

-340 AALPAFGRWEQEKAY
+340 AALPAFGRWEQEKAD

-365 IEEAAALSPRA
+365 IEEAAALSPTA
-376 RAVAGNSGATLVG
+376 RAAAGNGGATLVG

-409 MRELKEA
+409 MRELQEA

>member
-23 KLAGVEAGL
+23 KLAGVAAGL
-32 RNQML
+32 ENQMRA
-37 GAQLDEQRF
+37 AQLDEQRF

-112 ADDPISYTPEQQQMI
+112 AEDPISYTPEQQQMI

-147 GGDGLDYVKSLGVA
+147 GGDGLDYVKSLGLA

-169 LGNLVLAAAQNG
+169 LGDLVLAAAQNG
-181 NLARQNAAVA
+181 DLAGQNAAVA

-206 GQGYNQDTGVT
+206 GQGYNQDTGAT
-217 QQTPA
+217 RQTPVSA
-222 STAKIGNITANTGYQ
+222 AKIDNITANTGYQ

-242 LANARTQSEA
+242 LADARTQSEV

-259 LRQQGLTLDNQGKTI
+259 LRQEGLTL

-317 QVDYDRLNQAY
+317 QVDYDRLNEAY

-365 IEEAAALSPRA
+365 IEEAAALSPTA
-376 RAVAGNSGATLVG
+376 RAAAGNGGATLVG

-409 MRELKEA
+409 MRELQEA

>member
-23 KLAGVEAGL
+23 RQAGVEAGL

-112 ADDPISYTPEQQQMI
+112 ADNPISYTPEQQQMI

-140 IQGMNAY
+140 IQGMKAY
-147 GGDGLDYVKSLGVA
+147 GGDGLDYVKSLGLA

-169 LGNLVLAAAQNG
+169 LGDLVLAAAQNG
-181 NLARQNAAVA
+181 DLAGQNAAVA

-217 QQTPA
+217 RQTPA
-222 STAKIGNITANTGYQ
+222 SITKLGNIAANTNYQ

-242 LANARTQSEA
+242 LADARTQSEV

-259 LRQQGLTLDNQGKTI
+259 LRQEGLTL

-304 RLFTSVDPLTGKP
+304 RLFTSVDSLTGKP

-340 AALPAFGRWEQEKAY
+340 AALPAFGRWEQEKAN

-365 IEEAAALSPRA
+365 IEEAAALSPTA
-376 RAVAGNSGATLVG
+376 RAAAGNGGATLVG

-409 MRELKEA
+409 MRELQEA